1 MRPSARRAWSLSSA
15 KFLGQKIAALESV
28 RAAPKCGSG
37 GVARSARSR
46 RRRRWFGPPGGLFFK
61 LGPAVLLPALDGFF
75 VTLQRATGRALA
87 TPAQLSQQAPDV
99 RRMVAHPAQLLDQ
112 PGDPWRRPQC
122 RLVAQCLRSA
132 FERLLDCLQV
142 CRAQLGLASG
152 APGLFQ
158 PGAARLPQLA
168 DPANQRLPMN
178 PQTPRYF
185 GLAHA
190 LLQQLGRRHPA
201 PLQALKVPLH
211 PCRITHPA
219 KLSYVSILCK
229 SQ

>member
-1 MRPSARRAWSLSSA
+1 MVWPARRA
-15 KFLGQKIAALESV
+15 
-28 RAAPKCGSG
+28 
-37 GVARSARSR
+37 
-46 RRRRWFGPPGGLFFK
+46 FFK
-61 LGPAVLLPALDGFF
+61 LGPAVLLPALDGLF

-99 RRMVAHPAQLLDQ
+99 RRMVAHPAPLLDQ
-112 PGDPWRRPQC
+112 AGDPRRRPQC
-122 RLVAQCLRSA
+122 GLVAKRLRSA

-158 PGAARLPQLA
+158 PGAPRLPKLA
-168 DPANQRLPMN
+168 DPANDRLPMH
-178 PQTPRYF
+178 PHAPRYF

-201 PLQALKVPLH
+201 PLQARKVPLH
-211 PCRITHPA
+211 PCRITHETN
-219 KLSYVSILCK
+219 LIICIYIMQVSIEKRGRSRNCGRPLE
-229 SQ
+229 SR

>member
-1 MRPSARRAWSLSSA
+1 MVWPARRA
-15 KFLGQKIAALESV
+15 
-28 RAAPKCGSG
+28 
-37 GVARSARSR
+37 
-46 RRRRWFGPPGGLFFK
+46 FFK

-75 VTLQRATGRALA
+75 VTLQRAAGRALA

-112 PGDPWRRPQC
+112 SGDPRRRPQC
-122 RLVAQCLRSA
+122 RLVAKCLRSA
-132 FERLLDCLQV
+132 FERLLDGLQV
-142 CRAQLGLASG
+142 CRTQLGLASG

-168 DPANQRLPMN
+168 DPANHRLPMD
-178 PQTPRYF
+178 PHTPRYF

-211 PCRITHPA
+211 PCRITHETN
-219 KLSYVSILCK
+219 LSYVSILYK